1 MYVINRKADNTIMN
15 CRIGSDWKKTKKY
28 KRLQDQYDNLP
39 PNAPQSLKD
48 QILAMIAALET
59 TYKQNRIASIV
70 NQYGGLFGEYECL
83 EVPEGEEA
91 TAATCRLIEYD
102 GESLSYVTDPLVSVN
117 GSILTVSRGWV
128 KGNYVLIADDGTDFS
143 TLGNT
148 EDVYFKLCFYRSG
161 PTVSVVL
168 FTRFEHQDFGENP
181 TGIFCGD
188 ICQGIIHDD
197 QSITLT

>member
-1 MYVINRKADNTIMN
+1 MN
-15 CRIGSDWKKTKKY
+15 CRLGSDWKKSKKY
-28 KRLQDQYDNLP
+28 ERLQEQYDNLP
-39 PNAPQSLKD
+39 PNAPQDLKD
-48 QILAMIAALET
+48 QILAMIADLEN

-83 EVPEGEEA
+83 KVPEEEESI
-91 TAATCRLIEYD
+91 AATCRIIEYD
-102 GESLSYVTDPLVSVN
+102 GETLSYVTDPLVSVS
-117 GSILTVSRGWV
+117 GSVLTVSRGWV
-128 KGNYVLIADDGTDFS
+128 KGNYTLDTDDVTDFS

-161 PTVSVVL
+161 ATVSVVL
-168 FTRFEHQDFGENP
+168 FTRLEHQDFGENP

-188 ICQGIIHDD
+188 VCQGIIHDD